1 MNVPC
6 GCNLVDNL
14 ITSYLYLWQMA
25 LFSSHVSNA
34 NFPLNCRPAA
44 ARSQTLPTTTDQVLH
59 SANGI
64 KTVIHTCVKSYKK
77 KETSPCACVCPAKPA
92 GKKQKSWTKGFCG
105 RTAQTMVTG
114 WSRDQRGI
122 LVCHPIP
129 RARLTFSVRS

>member
-44 ARSQTLPTTTDQVLH
+44 ARSQTLPTTTDHVLH
-59 SANGI
+59 SANDI

-77 KETSPCACVCPAKPA
+77 KKHLLVHVCVLLNLPEKT
-92 GKKQKSWTKGFCG
+92 KKLDKRLLWTNGPDDG
-105 RTAQTMVTG
+105 DGLVT
-114 WSRDQRGI
+114 
-122 LVCHPIP
+122 
-129 RARLTFSVRS
+129 